1 MSPPELFDLFSFS
14 ATLPPQNTHTKI
26 HVKMD
31 ETTLWVGSKLLH
43 VNEELLIQNL
53 CIVGGGG
60 LIQDDEG
67 N

>member
-1 MSPPELFDLFSFS
+1 
-14 ATLPPQNTHTKI
+14 
-26 HVKMD
+26 MD